1 MDANLRIREAMKAA
15 VSRRGLTHAQLANR
29 LGIKQP
35 SVTQLLNGSY
45 GKVPKSLLEALDALG
60 LELQVVES
68 GTAERPEETQA
79 KAEAMALLSMN
90 PWGKK
95 PKGLDDPIT
104 VDGPLFEE
112 VLKEHRGPEL

>member
-15 VSRRGLTHAQLANR
+15 VRRRGLTHAQLANR

-45 GKVPKSLLEALDALG
+45 GKVPQSLLEALDALG
-60 LELQVVES
+60 LEIQVVES
-68 GTAERPEETQA
+68 GSAERPEETQA

-95 PKGLDDPIT
+95 PQGLAEPVT
-104 VDGPLFEE
+104 FEGPAFEE
-112 VLKEHRGPEL
+112 ILKEHRGPDL